1 MAIAD
6 LENLQYRLGKRG
18 FRLSDPL
25 YHECPK
31 CKERAVQRYAIV
43 GRNGGRD
50 IALCIHCGEAQSWR
64 SDPAFNDRVEDVGF
78 DLRAFLA

>member
-6 LENLQYRLGKRG
+6 LETLQYRLGKRG
-18 FRLSDPL
+18 FRIADPQL
-25 YHECPK
+25 HECEG
-31 CKERAVQRYAIV
+31 CKEKAVLRYGIA

-50 IALCIHCGEAQSWR
+50 IAICQACGVARSWR
-64 SDPAFNDRVEDVGF
+64 SEPGLNDRIEDVGF